1 MNMQK
6 QPALTRSTRARASA
20 LAGAALLTAACNV
33 GPNYER
39 PKIESPATFRGAR
52 AEAPSQTSLAEEH
65 WSSIL
70 PDEALRELIKSG
82 LASNYDLQIAA
93 NRVLQAEADLG
104 ITRADQLPTLAAQAG
119 VGGQRARL
127 GGPDPVTVAQYQ
139 LGATFAWELDF
150 WGKFRRATEAARAQ
164 LLASE
169 WGRRAV
175 VTSLVSGIAQSYF
188 QLRALDRQL
197 EVSERTLRSRQ
208 ESLRLTQV
216 RDQGGAG
223 SLVDVR
229 QAEQLVEG
237 ANATIVNVALSI
249 EQQENAICVLL
260 GRYPGPVARGPRL
273 EEQVLRPEVPAGL
286 PSALLERRADIQA
299 AEQAMIAAN
308 AGIGVAKSAYF
319 PQISLTASGGVAS
332 TSLSNLFSAPS
343 IVWQAAAG
351 LVQPLFEGGRIDAS
365 VRRAELQRDEAFLSY
380 QRTIQQAFREVAD
393 ALVGYQRGREARDIQ
408 ERLVRAAEDARRLA
422 DMRYQGGNTS
432 YLEVLDSDT
441 RLFEAEL
448 GLINAELNERT
459 AFIEIYRALGGG
471 WRT

>member
-1 MNMQK
+1 MPK
-6 QPALTRSTRARASA
+6 RLRSVA
-20 LAGAALLTAACNV
+20 LAAAALGSVACNV

-39 PKIESPATFRGAR
+39 PKVESPATFRGA
-52 AEAPSQTSLAEEH
+52 ADAPSKASLAEEH

-70 PDEALRELIKSG
+70 PDEALRQLIKTA
-82 LASNYDLQIAA
+82 LTNNYDLRIAA
-93 NRVLQAEADLG
+93 NRVLQAEAELG
-104 ITRADQLPTLAAQAG
+104 LTRADQLPTLTGQAG
-119 VGGQRARL
+119 VGAAR
-127 GGPDPVTVAQYQ
+127 GRFNGPDPSTVAQYQ
-139 LGATFAWELDF
+139 LGASLAWELDF
-150 WGKFRRATEAARAQ
+150 WGKYRRATEASRAQ

-169 WGRRAV
+169 WARRAV

-197 EVSERTLRSRQ
+197 EVSERTLSSRQ

-237 ANATIVNVALSI
+237 ANASIVSLSLSI
-249 EQQENAICVLL
+249 DQQENAISVLL
-260 GRYPGPVARGPRL
+260 GNNPGPVPRGTAL
-273 EEQVLRPEVPAGL
+273 EDQPIRPEVPAGL
-286 PSALLERRADIQA
+286 PSALLERRPDIQA
-299 AEQAMIAAN
+299 AEQALVAAN

-319 PQISLTASGGVAS
+319 PQINLTASGGVAS

-343 IVWQAAAG
+343 IVWSAAAS
-351 LVQPLFEGGRIDAS
+351 LVQPIFDGGRIDS
-365 VRRAELQRDEAFLSY
+365 TVTRAELGRDQAVLNY
-380 QRTIQQAFREVAD
+380 QRTILQAFREVAD

-408 ERLVRAAEDARRLA
+408 ERLVRSAEDARRLA

-448 GLINAELNERT
+448 GLINAELNERA
-459 AFIEIYRALGGG
+459 AFIEVYRALGGG

>member
-1 MNMQK
+1 MNMNPSSGTSFRLGTK
-6 QPALTRSTRARASA
+6 SPGLLFA
-20 LAGAALLTAACNV
+20 AALVAAGCNV

-39 PKIESPATFRGAR
+39 PKVESPASYRS
-52 AEAPSQTSLAEEH
+52 APPSASQGSLADEH
-65 WSSIL
+65 WASIL
-70 PDEALRELIKSG
+70 PDQTLRELIKTG
-82 LASNYDLQIAA
+82 LSNNYDVRIAA
-93 NRVLQAEADLG
+93 VRVLQAGAELG
-104 ITRADQLPTLAAQAG
+104 ITRADQLPVLTGLAS
-119 VGGQRARL
+119 VGGQRGRL
-127 GGPDPVTVAQYQ
+127 TGSDPITVAQYQ
-139 LGATFAWELDF
+139 LGASVSWELDF
-150 WGKFRRATEAARAQ
+150 WGKFRRATEAARAN
-164 LLASE
+164 LLGSE

-175 VTSLVSGIAQSYF
+175 MTSLVSGIASSYF

-197 EVSERTLRSRQ
+197 EVSQRTLSTRQ

-237 ANATIVNVALSI
+237 ANATIISLSLDI
-249 EQQENAICVLL
+249 EQLENGISVLL
-260 GRYPGPVARGPRL
+260 GRYPGPIARGDAL
-273 EEQVLRPEVPAGL
+273 EAQPLRPEVPAGL
-286 PSALLERRADIQA
+286 PSSLLEQRPDIQS

-343 IVWQAAAG
+343 IVWQAAAS
-351 LVQPLFEGGRIDAS
+351 LVQPIFDGGRIDAQ
-365 VRRAELQRDEAFLSY
+365 VTRAELVRDEARLQY
-380 QRTIQQAFREVAD
+380 LRTIQQAFREVSD
-393 ALVGYQRGREARDIQ
+393 ALIEYQRQREARDVQ
-408 ERLVRAAEDARRLA
+408 ERLVSSARDARRLA
-422 DMRYQGGNTS
+422 DLRYQGGNSS

-448 GLINAELNERT
+448 GLINAELAERT
-459 AFIEIYRALGGG
+459 AFVEIYRALGGG

>member
-1 MNMQK
+1 MKMLK
-6 QPALTRSTRARASA
+6 PSDRSARSA
-20 LAGAALLTAACNV
+20 VVAFATLAAVACNV

-39 PKIESPATFRGAR
+39 PKVESPATFRGATTQSS
-52 AEAPSQTSLAEEH
+52 ASLAEEH
-65 WSSIL
+65 WTSIL
-70 PDEALRELIKSG
+70 PDEVLRELIKTG
-82 LASNYDLQIAA
+82 LSNNYDLRIAA
-93 NRVLQAEADLG
+93 TRVLQAEAELG
-104 ITRADQLPTLAAQAG
+104 ITRADQLPTLTGQAG
-119 VGGQRARL
+119 VGGQRGRFNSA
-127 GGPDPVTVAQYQ
+127 DPVTVAQYQ
-139 LGATFAWELDF
+139 LGASLAWELDF

-175 VTSLVSGIAQSYF
+175 VTSLVSGIATSYF

-197 EVSERTLRSRQ
+197 EVSQRTLSSRQ

-237 ANATIVNVALSI
+237 ANATIVALSLNI
-249 EQQENAICVLL
+249 EQQENAISVLL
-260 GRYPGPVARGPRL
+260 GHYPGPVARGKAL
-273 EEQVLRPEVPAGL
+273 EEQALRPEVPAGL
-286 PSALLERRADIQA
+286 SSALLERRPDIQA
-299 AEQAMIAAN
+299 AEQALVAAN

-343 IVWQAAAG
+343 IVWSAAAS
-351 LVQPLFEGGRIDAS
+351 LLQPIFDGGRIDGA
-365 VRRAELQRDEAFLSY
+365 VTRAELGRDEAVLNY